1 MVRTISRGSFAGFPL
16 VFDLETIMSKS
27 GDKPSNDPLQ
37 DFEKRLDKTI
47 SAREAKN
54 GPDTTEGSAAGLAM
68 RAVSELLVGLVVCM
82 VGGYYLDRYFGT
94 RPWIMIG
101 LMPLGLAAGVMNVM
115 RLSNSKQANEIMGG
129 SGPMPPSV
137 KDDDED

>member
-1 MVRTISRGSFAGFPL
+1 M
-16 VFDLETIMSKS
+16 IMSNS
-27 GDKPSNDPLQ
+27 GDKPPPDRLQ
-37 DFEKRLDKTI
+37 DFEKRLDQTLA
-47 SAREAKN
+47 AREAKK

-82 VGGYYLDRYFGT
+82 VGGYYLDRTFGT
-94 RPWIMIG
+94 KPWIMIG
-101 LMPLGLAAGVMNVM
+101 LMPLGLAAGVMNVI
-115 RLSNSKQANEIMGG
+115 RLSNSQQAKEIMGG

>member
-1 MVRTISRGSFAGFPL
+1 MRKT
-16 VFDLETIMSKS
+16 
-27 GDKPSNDPLQ
+27 GDKPPPDRLQ
-37 DFEKRLDKTI
+37 DFEKRLDQTLA
-47 SAREAKN
+47 AREAKK

-82 VGGYYLDRYFGT
+82 VGGYYLDRYFGSQ
-94 RPWIMIG
+94 PWIMIA

-115 RLSNSKQANEIMGG
+115 RLSNTKQANEILGG
-129 SGPMPPSV
+129 AGPMPPSV